1 MNIMQTTEG
10 NISKDQLNII
20 QISLRQKMKT
30 NI

>member
-10 NISKDQLNII
+10 NINKDQLNII

>member
-1 MNIMQTTEG
+1 MNTMQTIEG
-10 NISKDQLNII
+10 TISKDQLNII

>member
-1 MNIMQTTEG
+1 MNTMQTIEG
-10 NISKDQLNII
+10 TVSKDQLNII